1 MQNIHDILGG
11 IGLTVPDEKKADF
24 DKLVNENYK
33 TVAEVDKIEAKRDL
47 YKSQLDET
55 QAALKGYD
63 GVNVEELRGKIS
75 ALEKTLADKETEHAS
90 KIADMEFN
98 SDLRDA
104 IRTSG
109 AKNSKAVSALLDLDS
124 LKASKNRGK
133 DIADAIEKIKS
144 ENDYLFESEKHE
156 PMPSFLGGTGG
167 SGTVSDDNSVRAI
180 MGLPP
185 VKS

>member
-11 IGLTVPDEKKADF
+11 IGITVHEDKKADF
-24 DKLVNENYK
+24 DKAVNENYK
-33 TVAEVDKIEAKRDL
+33 TVAEVGKIEAKRDL
-47 YKSQLDET
+47 FKSQLDET
-55 QAALKGYD
+55 QAALKGYE

-75 ALEKTLADKETEHAS
+75 ALEKSLADKETEHAS

-98 SDLRDA
+98 SDLQDA

-124 LKASKNRGK
+124 LKASKNRGR
-133 DIADAIEKIKS
+133 DIADALEKLKS
-144 ENDYLFESEKHE
+144 ENDYLFEKQE
-156 PMPSFLGGTGG
+156 PMPSFLGGSSNSGG
-167 SGTVSDDNSVRAI
+167 SADDNSVRAI

-185 VKS
+185 IK

>member
-11 IGLTVPDEKKADF
+11 IGITVPEDKKADF
-24 DKLVNENYK
+24 DKAVNENYK

-90 KIADMEFN
+90 KIADMEFDSELKAALTASKARN
-98 SDLRDA
+98 P
-104 IRTSG
+104 
-109 AKNSKAVSALLDLDS
+109 KAVSALLDVDS
-124 LKASKNRGK
+124 LKASKNRDK
-133 DIADAIEKIKS
+133 DIADALEKIKS
-144 ENDYLFESEKHE
+144 ENDYLFESET
-156 PMPSFLGGTGG
+156 PQFRISGSVSSSTQSAVSPSEVANAALRSF
-167 SGTVSDDNSVRAI
+167 I
-180 MGLPP
+180 
-185 VKS
+185 K

>member
-1 MQNIHDILGG
+1 MQNIYDILGSIG
-11 IGLTVPDEKKADF
+11 ITVPEDKKTDF
-24 DKLVNENYK
+24 DKAVNENYK
-33 TVAEVDKIEAKRDL
+33 TVAEVEKIEAKRDL

-55 QAALKGYD
+55 QAALKNFD
-63 GVNVEELRGKIS
+63 GINVEEMRGKIS
-75 ALEKTLADKETEHAS
+75 ALEKTIADKESEHAS

-98 SDLRDA
+98 SDLQDA

-133 DIADAIEKIKS
+133 DIADALEKIKA
-144 ENDYLFESEKHE
+144 ENDYLFEGEKQE
-156 PMPSFLGGTGG
+156 SLPSFLGGTG
-167 SGTVSDDNSVRAI
+167 SSTNTADDNSVRAI

-185 VKS
+185 LK